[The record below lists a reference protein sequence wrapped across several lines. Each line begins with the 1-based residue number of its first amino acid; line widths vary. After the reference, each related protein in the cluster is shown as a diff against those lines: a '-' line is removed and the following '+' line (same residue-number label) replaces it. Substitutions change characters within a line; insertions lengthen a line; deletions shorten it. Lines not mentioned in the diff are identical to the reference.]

1 MLEHRGRSRI
11 GRPVDTTRFYL
22 SMSLKTWLI
31 LTLPLLWLACSGVP
45 FVSPAP
51 TPTSPAWILDV
62 AVTVIAPQRPVTNT
76 PSVLNVIIPTPTL
89 ISTDTPEPPPT
100 PTLTPTPAPP
110 TLPPTPAPTATPT
123 TENFGTIS
131 LAEPQSNLVLPAT
144 IRDFE
149 FKWRWSRGEGCQLPS
164 EYVFE
169 LRLWPT
175 RLDFA
180 GPIPAMDALQDRSA
194 VFCDPVSGL
203 FGFRV
208 DNLKN
213 TAGAQAVAVQTA
225 ATGDFFWNVALL
237 KIFPDI
243 KPVATSDTRMFTI
256 PSDYVGPYDTSR
268 PTVTCSN
275 FSVWLEA
282 QALFLAT
289 GGPGPDINGLDPDGN
304 GIACDELRK

>member
-1 MLEHRGRSRI
+1 L
-11 GRPVDTTRFYL
+11 V
-22 SMSLKTWLI
+22 
-31 LTLPLLWLACSGVP
+31 
-45 FVSPAP
+45 
-51 TPTSPAWILDV
+51 
-62 AVTVIAPQRPVTNT
+62 
-76 PSVLNVIIPTPTL
+76 
-89 ISTDTPEPPPT
+89 
-100 PTLTPTPAPP
+100 
-110 TLPPTPAPTATPT
+110 
-123 TENFGTIS
+123 
-131 LAEPQSNLVLPAT
+131 EPQSNLTLPAT
-144 IRDFE
+144 VRDFE
-149 FKWRWSRGEGCQLPS
+149 FKWRWSRGEGCQLSS

-169 LRLWPT
+169 LRIWPT

-194 VFCDPVSGL
+194 VFCDATSGL
-203 FGFRV
+203 YGYRV

-213 TAGAQAVAVQTA
+213 TAGPQAVAVQTA

-256 PSDYVGPYDTSR
+256 PSNYVGPYDTSR

-289 GGPGPDINGLDPDGN
+289 GGPGPDINGLDSDGN

>member
-1 MLEHRGRSRI
+1 M
-11 GRPVDTTRFYL
+11 P
-22 SMSLKTWLI
+22 LKTWFI
-31 LTLPLLWLACSGVP
+31 LSLPLLWLACGGVP
-45 FVSPAP
+45 FISS
-51 TPTSPAWILDV
+51 TPTATPVAWALEV
-62 AVTVIAPQRPVTNT
+62 AVTLISPQRPATNT
-76 PSVLNVIIPTPTL
+76 PAVLNAAVPTPAL
-89 ISTDTPEPPPT
+89 LVTDTPQPPPT
-100 PTLTPTPAPP
+100 STPTFTPAPP
-110 TLPPTPAPTATPT
+110 TSTPSPVPTATPT

-131 LAEPQSNLVLPAT
+131 LIEPQSNLTLPAAV
-144 IRDFE
+144 RDFE
-149 FKWRWSRGEGCQLPS
+149 FKWHWSRGEGCQLPS

-169 LRLWPT
+169 VRIWPT

-180 GPIPAMDALQDRSA
+180 GPIPAMDALQDRSR
-194 VFCDPVSGL
+194 VFCDATSGL
-203 FGFRV
+203 YGFRV

-243 KPVATSDTRMFTI
+243 KPVATSDTRIFTI
-256 PSDYVGPYDTSR
+256 PGDYVGPYDTSR

>member
-1 MLEHRGRSRI
+1 M
-11 GRPVDTTRFYL
+11 PP
-22 SMSLKTWLI
+22 KNWLI
-31 LTLPLLWLACSGVP
+31 LSLPLLWLACGGVTSFSSG
-45 FVSPAP
+45 STS
-51 TPTSPAWILDV
+51 TPTAWALQV
-62 AVTVIAPQRPVTNT
+62 AVTVISPQRPATNT
-76 PSVLNVIIPTPTL
+76 PSAVNVMAPTPTL
-89 ISTDTPEPPPT
+89 LVTDTPQPSPTFT
-100 PTLTPTPAPP
+100 PTYTPAPP
-110 TLPPTPAPTATPT
+110 TPLPSPAPTATPT

-131 LAEPQSNLVLPAT
+131 LAEPQPNLILPAT
-144 IRDFE
+144 VRDFE

-169 LRLWPT
+169 LRIWPT
-175 RLDFA
+175 RLDSA
-180 GPIPAMDALQDRSA
+180 GSIPAMDALQDRSA
-194 VFCDPVSGL
+194 VFCDAMSGL
-203 FGFRV
+203 YGFRV

-256 PSDYVGPYDTSR
+256 PSNYVGPYDTSR

-289 GGPGPDINGLDPDGN
+289 GGPGPDINHLDPDGN